1 MVFDSGFI
9 ARRKGHTML
18 GNLTIHDV
26 LEIAQQIERN
36 GAAFY
41 RKAAKSVTQDKT
53 RRLFAELAQ
62 QELEH
67 ESVFANMK
75 KSLGGSPQPANGGTG
90 KTEAQPFGP
99 KAMAGLAVF
108 GIRPDPAEQ
117 FTGKETLAEILRSA
131 IAKEKDSIVFYTG
144 LKGFT
149 SDDQHTQTIDH
160 IIDEEMHHIYTLNQA
175 LDKAGPTAHT

>member
-1 MVFDSGFI
+1 
-9 ARRKGHTML
+9 ML
-18 GNLTIHDV
+18 ANLTIHDV

-41 RKAAKSVTQDKT
+41 RKAAKSATQDKT

-75 KSLGGSPQPANGGTG
+75 KSLGTEPQQPTAKTHSLSPTAI
-90 KTEAQPFGP
+90 
-99 KAMAGLAVF
+99 AGLAVF
-108 GIRPDPAEQ
+108 GIRPGPAEQ

-160 IIDEEMHHIYTLNQA
+160 IIDEEMHHIYTLNRA